1 MGRTSSLSAY
11 ILTRLILALPMLVI
25 LLTVVFLVLRAL
37 PGDPVSALY
46 GGRAPIEVVERARAQ
61 LGLDRPLIVQY
72 FEYMYAILIVPLIN
86 LVHLQPP
93 VPDLGESL
101 KYTGQTVWSR
111 LVAVLP
117 ATIELTMYAMVV
129 AVVVGVVTGAV
140 AGSRRD
146 TPTDVSLRMYG
157 IVVAVFPIFWLGL
170 MLQLVFAVWLGWLP
184 PNGRMSGE
192 FPAHVTGIYTID
204 SLIEGDLAKFWDAV
218 SHLILPS
225 LALGLVIGALFTRI
239 VRVNML
245 QTMRADY
252 VEAARSRGVKERG
265 VVYRHAFKNAMVPV
279 VTVMGLQIA
288 LLFGGAVLTER
299 VFNWPGMGTR
309 LLVAVTER
317 DFPVIQGAIIVFAL
331 LVVIS
336 SLLVDLINAAVDP
349 RIKY

>member
-11 ILTRLILALPMLVI
+11 IVTRLLLAIPMLLI
-25 LLTVVFLVLRAL
+25 LLTVVFLILRAL
-37 PGDPVSALY
+37 PGDPVAALY
-46 GGRAPIEVVERARAQ
+46 GGRAPEEVVQRAREL
-61 LGLDRPLIVQY
+61 LGLDRPLFVQY
-72 FEYMYAILIVPLIN
+72 LDYMYGIVVVPFVNLI
-86 LVHLQPP
+86 HLQPP

-101 KYTGQTVWSR
+101 KFTGQTVWSR
-111 LVAVLP
+111 LIAVLP

-146 TPTDVSLRMYG
+146 TPTDVGLRMYG
-157 IVVAVFPIFWLGL
+157 IVAAVIPIFWLGL

-184 PNGRMSGE
+184 PNGRMTGD
-192 FPAHVTGIYTID
+192 FPVHVTGLYTID
-204 SLIEGDLAKFWDAV
+204 SLIEGDLAKFWDAA

-225 LALGLVIGALFTRI
+225 VALGLVIGALFTRI

-252 VEAARSRGVKERG
+252 VEAARSRGVKERF

-317 DFPVIQGAIIVFAL
+317 DFPVIQGAIIVFAIL
-331 LVVIS
+331 IVVA
-336 SLLVDLINAAVDP
+336 SLLVDLVNAAVDP

>member
-11 ILTRLILALPMLVI
+11 IVTRLLLAIPMLLI
-25 LLTVVFLVLRAL
+25 LLTVVFIIMRAL

-46 GGRAPIEVVERARAQ
+46 GGRAPQEVVDRARAQ

-72 FEYMYAILIVPLIN
+72 FEYMYGIVIVPWVN
-86 LVHLQPP
+86 LFQLQPP

-101 KYTGQTVWSR
+101 KFTGQTVWSR
-111 LVAVLP
+111 IVAVLP
-117 ATIELTMYAMVV
+117 ATLELTLYAMAV
-129 AVVVGVVTGAV
+129 AIVVGVVTGAV

-157 IVVAVFPIFWLGL
+157 IIVAVIPIFWLGL

-184 PNGRMSGE
+184 PNGRMAGE
-192 FPAHVTGIYTID
+192 FPVRVTGLYTID
-204 SLIEGDLAKFWDAV
+204 SLIEGNLAKFWDAV

-252 VEAARSRGVKERG
+252 VEAARSRGVKERR
-265 VVYRHAFKNAMVPV
+265 VVFRHAFKNAMVPV

-288 LLFGGAVLTER
+288 LLFSGAILTER

-317 DFPVIQGAIIVFAL
+317 DFLVVQGAIIVFAL
-331 LVVIS
+331 LIVVS
-336 SLLVDLINAAVDP
+336 SLFIDLINAAVDP

>member
-11 ILTRLILALPMLVI
+11 IVTRLLLAIPMLLI
-25 LLTVVFLVLRAL
+25 LLTVVFIILRAL

-46 GGRAPIEVVERARAQ
+46 GGRAPEEVVERARAQ
-61 LGLDRPLIVQY
+61 LGLDRPLIIQY
-72 FEYMYAILIVPLIN
+72 FDYMYGIVIVPFAN
-86 LVHLQPP
+86 LLQLQPP
-93 VPDLGESL
+93 TPDLGESL
-101 KYTGQTVWSR
+101 KFTGQTVWSR
-111 LVAVLP
+111 IVAVLP
-117 ATIELTMYAMVV
+117 ATIELTMYAMAV
-129 AVVVGVVTGAV
+129 AVLVGVVTGAV

-157 IVVAVFPIFWLGL
+157 IIVAVIPIFWLGL

-184 PNGRMSGE
+184 PNGRMTGE
-192 FPAHVTGIYTID
+192 FPVHVTGLYTID
-204 SLIEGDLAKFWDAV
+204 SLIEGNLAKFWDAV

-225 LALGLVIGALFTRI
+225 IALGLVIGALFTRI

-252 VEAARSRGVKERG
+252 VEAARSRGVTERR
-265 VVYRHAFKNAMVPV
+265 VVFRHAFKNAMVPV

-317 DFPVIQGAIIVFAL
+317 DFPVVQGAIIVFAL
-331 LVVIS
+331 LIVIA
-336 SLLVDLINAAVDP
+336 SLLVDLVNAAVDP